1 MINALNAC
9 MYILFS
15 TQYMDILN
23 KQNIE
28 VKAPR
33 GAVIWRRKEIGV
45 FNEGAGLS

>member
-1 MINALNAC
+1 

-33 GAVIWRRKEIGV
+33 GRLFGEEK
-45 FNEGAGLS
+45 N